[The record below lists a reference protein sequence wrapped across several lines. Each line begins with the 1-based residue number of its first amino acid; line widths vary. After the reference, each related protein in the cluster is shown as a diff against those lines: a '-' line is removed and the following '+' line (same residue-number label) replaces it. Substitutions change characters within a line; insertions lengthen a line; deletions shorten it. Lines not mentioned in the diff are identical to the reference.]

1 MAADIAA
8 PSSGLATSQNPDVAS
23 ATLSSLE
30 NSHSHSAEQ
39 EIVFLDGEVEDLER
53 LAASISKDATIVM
66 LNTTEDPIAQIT
78 SALKNRK
85 ELRAIHLISHGGAGE
100 LRLAGRKVDLA
111 KLCEQQMHLSQWKS
125 HLADNADI
133 LLYGCDVA
141 AGTEGQRFVRK
152 LSELTEADVAAS
164 IDITGSTSRQGNWT
178 LETQVGPV
186 ETGVVVAR
194 ELQASYLGILKS
206 HGRSGARAGSYSED
220 DTKHRRYGDHHSFHA
235 AKHHAKDAVCESS
248 PQPMITVVKYDNFA
262 DMSEMSLNGSATSN
276 GCGLELTPSA
286 GGLGSAFASQTI
298 AVNADTSFRSSF
310 QFQID
315 GEEGSA
321 GADGFVFMLQNNQA
335 GMNAISREN
344 GESLGYTGIDK
355 SIAIEFDTFHNMGD
369 INDNHVSVFLNGDTK
384 NPLVTQSIDFD
395 LNDGSLIYAWV
406 EYDGKTNELSLYLCK
421 SDVKPSEA
429 VLTAEVALNEL
440 VGDQALA
447 GFSAATGSHVNR
459 HQILKWQL
467 ETTQPSVL
475 EDKDVILEWTQVMEN
490 ANAVDH
496 GRSKPEQGG
505 PILTARAF
513 AMVTGAMYDAYNS
526 IHPIGSQFEFTV
538 KPTQPANVDAAVA
551 QVAHDMLVALY
562 PSQQAT
568 FHNEL
573 AKTLGR
579 IENGVEE
586 TEGRRIG
593 AEIAKLTMQA
603 RSSDDMDSLN
613 DPNYKSRGLIGFHD
627 VDPLNPRQGFY
638 GTGAA
643 DIQPF
648 VIANLSD
655 FSVPALDDGTEAG
668 RLAFLM
674 SDAYTEAYN
683 EVKMYGG
690 NGPDTLR
697 TAEQTEIGIY
707 WGYDGRPGIGTP
719 PRLYNQIVREV
730 AIQEGN
736 TEAENAR
743 LFALVNIAQADAGL
757 ATWDAKYINDF
768 WRPALGVRNG
778 EADGNAETIGDENW
792 SPLGAPASN
801 PRPGDID
808 FTPNFPAYTSGH
820 ATFGAAVFETLEN
833 FYGTDDIGFSFIS
846 DEYNGKT
853 LGVNGEIR
861 PLAERTFNSFTEAK
875 VENAISRIYLGVHW
889 RFDATEGI
897 DVGDR
902 VADYVFANSLLPF
915 TADDHVV

>member
-1 MAADIAA
+1 
-8 PSSGLATSQNPDVAS
+8 
-23 ATLSSLE
+23 
-30 NSHSHSAEQ
+30 
-39 EIVFLDGEVEDLER
+39 
-53 LAASISKDATIVM
+53 
-66 LNTTEDPIAQIT
+66 
-78 SALKNRK
+78 
-85 ELRAIHLISHGGAGE
+85 
-100 LRLAGRKVDLA
+100 
-111 KLCEQQMHLSQWKS
+111 
-125 HLADNADI
+125 
-133 LLYGCDVA
+133 
-141 AGTEGQRFVRK
+141 
-152 LSELTEADVAAS
+152 
-164 IDITGSTSRQGNWT
+164 
-178 LETQVGPV
+178 
-186 ETGVVVAR
+186 
-194 ELQASYLGILKS
+194 
-206 HGRSGARAGSYSED
+206 
-220 DTKHRRYGDHHSFHA
+220 
-235 AKHHAKDAVCESS
+235 
-248 PQPMITVVKYDNFA
+248 
-262 DMSEMSLNGSATSN
+262 
-276 GCGLELTPSA
+276 
-286 GGLGSAFASQTI
+286 
-298 AVNADTSFRSSF
+298 
-310 QFQID
+310 
-315 GEEGSA
+315 
-321 GADGFVFMLQNNQA
+321 
-335 GMNAISREN
+335 
-344 GESLGYTGIDK
+344 
-355 SIAIEFDTFHNMGD
+355 
-369 INDNHVSVFLNGDTK
+369 
-384 NPLVTQSIDFD
+384 
-395 LNDGSLIYAWV
+395 
-406 EYDGKTNELSLYLCK
+406 
-421 SDVKPSEA
+421 
-429 VLTAEVALNEL
+429 
-440 VGDQALA
+440 
-447 GFSAATGSHVNR
+447 
-459 HQILKWQL
+459 
-467 ETTQPSVL
+467 L